1 MNFNYLP
8 IYVLTIALCGSFYFG
23 HLPPI
28 IFLIFIFSST
38 LTFLIYAKDKRAAQN
53 YEWRTS
59 ESTLHLY
66 SLLFGWPGAIVAQ
79 QKLRHKSKKQ
89 SFRLA
94 FMFTVLI
101 NVALVVGMHTHDGTN
116 MLRNYTNELK
126 SYVTKNVDN
135 QYVRKTVS
143 FLFSLRNENY
153 LYYESPTFYIRE
165 S

>member
-8 IYVLTIALCGSFYFG
+8 IYALTIALCGSFYLG
-23 HLPPI
+23 YLPPI
-28 IFLIFIFSST
+28 VFLIFIIVSSF
-38 LTFLIYAKDKRAAQN
+38 TFLIYAKDKRAAQN
-53 YEWRTS
+53 DEWRTA

-66 SLLFGWPGAIVAQ
+66 SLFFGWPGAIVAQ

-101 NVALVVGMHTHDGTN
+101 NVALLVGMHTHAGSK
-116 MLRNYTNELK
+116 MLQNYTNEMK
-126 SYVTKNVDN
+126 NYVTNNIDN
-135 QYVRKTVS
+135 KYVRKTVS
-143 FLFSLRNENY
+143 FLFSARNDNY